1 MVPAQLKYNRNKTVK
16 QIPLR
21 DDEIVSF
28 QLSNDTRE
36 IKHWNVS
43 ALDGVHMQNC
53 MSETAKKSF
62 TAV

>member
-1 MVPAQLKYNRNKTVK
+1 MQNEVCQFFGPPCSAMVPAQLKYNRNKTVK

-36 IKHWNVS
+36 IKH
-43 ALDGVHMQNC
+43 
-53 MSETAKKSF
+53 
-62 TAV
+62 